1 VEDIGILVDLAFAM
15 GAALLGGFIA
25 HLVRQPVILGYLVAG
40 ILIGPHTPGPV
51 SSVERVQT
59 LANLGV
65 ALLMFALGTE
75 FSLEAL
81 SRVRRVAVWG
91 GIMQI
96 ALTMVLGTLLG
107 LMLGQPLTGSIFL
120 GGIIAVS
127 SSVLILKLLMERGE
141 VESIAGRVAL
151 GIGIVQDISMVGLII
166 ILPALGEG
174 TGVGLELAG
183 SAGLALL
190 RGGVFLS
197 AAYLLG
203 ARLVPPLLAFVAR
216 IGSRELFL
224 LTIVAIAAGTAV
236 LGHVVGISFALG
248 AFVAGLVVS
257 ESEFSSQV
265 LDEIIPL
272 RDVFSA
278 LFFVSIGMLLDPS
291 FVVSHITDI
300 ALLVGAIIIGKF
312 VISMLAVR
320 VFGYS
325 LANAAHVALLLAQIG
340 EFSFVLAGVG
350 LSRGVISRE
359 LYSVV
364 LSGALLTLVLNP
376 LLVNN
381 IGVFRAGVGVLVRQL
396 REVVP
401 AQATGAGGWFARLR
415 AMPAPTVPGV
425 QERLDS
431 LKRHVIVCGL
441 GRVGREV
448 ARALQRRG
456 FPFVAIDY
464 SAAKVEEARRQGY
477 LAIYGDA
484 TNPNVLEQAG
494 LASARMLVITL
505 PDLPSTEQIVRIA
518 RGINPRVRIVARTAD
533 PRAIAHLKQAGADE
547 VVQPEF
553 EAGLEM
559 VRQALR
565 NYGVSSLET
574 QAITGGRR
582 QEHYGRRG
590 ESFEEDSSWS

>member
-1 VEDIGILVDLAFAM
+1 
-15 GAALLGGFIA
+15 
-25 HLVRQPVILGYLVAG
+25 
-40 ILIGPHTPGPV
+40 
-51 SSVERVQT
+51 
-59 LANLGV
+59 
-65 ALLMFALGTE
+65 
-75 FSLEAL
+75 
-81 SRVRRVAVWG
+81 
-91 GIMQI
+91 MQI

-174 TGVGLELAG
+174 TGMGPELAA

-190 RGGVFLS
+190 RGGVFLCVV
-197 AAYLLG
+197 YLLG

-291 FVVSHITDI
+291 FVMSHISDI

-350 LSRGVISRE
+350 LSRGAISRE

-381 IGVFRAGVGVLVRQL
+381 IGVLRAGVGVLVRQL

-401 AQATGAGGWFARLR
+401 AQATGVGWFARLG
-415 AMPAPTVPGV
+415 AMPAPAVPGV

-505 PDLPSTEQIVRIA
+505 PDLPGTEQIIRIA
-518 RGINPRVRIVARTAD
+518 RDINPRVRIVARTAD

-565 NYGVSSLET
+565 NYGVSSMET